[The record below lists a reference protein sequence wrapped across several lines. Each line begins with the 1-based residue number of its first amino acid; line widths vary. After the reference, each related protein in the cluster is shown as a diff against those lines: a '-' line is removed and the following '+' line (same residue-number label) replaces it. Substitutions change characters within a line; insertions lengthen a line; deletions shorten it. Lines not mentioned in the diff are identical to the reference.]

1 MAAQTTAE
9 ALAGDFAAAIARGEP
24 CYAAGAAA
32 GRFELSSF
40 LEIAQTDD
48 GGMCSATLPAE
59 GGVYAGGAA
68 RRDVQLPL
76 AAIVAAEAT
85 IIGNFLLME
94 RFVFQDMKGAA
105 SGGWVRFAKSFG
117 FNNAEAIVR
126 IPLVALLVETGHVS
140 AVLATAITL
149 VLAFFVRFVF
159 FFFFRSSSEPSS
171 EPPPARGRS
180 FFAQARQTRTL
191 TSARFASPRSS

>member
-48 GGMCSATLPAE
+48 GGMCSATKPAE

-76 AAIVAAEAT
+76 AAILAA
-85 IIGNFLLME
+85 
-94 RFVFQDMKGAA
+94 AA
-105 SGGWVRFAKSFG
+105 SREAMHAAMRSPKS
-117 FNNAEAIVR
+117 
-126 IPLVALLVETGHVS
+126 T
-140 AVLATAITL
+140 
-149 VLAFFVRFVF
+149 
-159 FFFFRSSSEPSS
+159 
-171 EPPPARGRS
+171 
-180 FFAQARQTRTL
+180 
-191 TSARFASPRSS
+191 

>member
-9 ALAGDFAAAIARGEP
+9 ALAADFAAAIARGEP

-48 GGMCSATLPAE
+48 GCMCSATIPAE

-76 AAIVAAEAT
+76 AAILAA
-85 IIGNFLLME
+85 
-94 RFVFQDMKGAA
+94 AA
-105 SGGWVRFAKSFG
+105 SR
-117 FNNAEAIVR
+117 EAMQAAMRSPNSGRVW
-126 IPLVALLVETGHVS
+126 TSS
-140 AVLATAITL
+140 AVRVQRNVFGYNLSRPRLSMVVQASAL
-149 VLAFFVRFVF
+149 VP
-159 FFFFRSSSEPSS
+159 FRS
-171 EPPPARGRS
+171 R
-180 FFAQARQTRTL
+180 
-191 TSARFASPRSS
+191 